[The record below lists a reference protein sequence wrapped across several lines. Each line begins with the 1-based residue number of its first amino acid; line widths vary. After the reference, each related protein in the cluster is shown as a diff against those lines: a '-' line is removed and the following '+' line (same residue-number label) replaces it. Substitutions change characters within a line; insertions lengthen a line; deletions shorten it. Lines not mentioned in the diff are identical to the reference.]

1 MKTVACALLLASA
14 AALAPTPARTAV
26 SKAAPKPALHYQVA
40 AAATAFA
47 PLAALAGGQSE
58 GTGLSL
64 GIDDPREGTVLWVIG
79 GFFFFTYYNW
89 AKEQPDSDSDFFAE
103 YDELLMEELEGACRE
118 LRREWSVAHE
128 GRRSG
133 YADAED
139 RRERE
144 ARITAAY
151 KPADA
156 VPPGAAELR
165 ICRIFKALDDYMGIA
180 EGMRFM
186 EYIRLKCAPA
196 GSVFAEGR
204 GLADACR
211 AEWI

>member
-1 MKTVACALLLASA
+1 MPGTRRAPTSDRSPARRRRYQKTTMKTVACALLLASA

-103 YDELLMEELEGACRE
+103 YDE
-118 LRREWSVAHE
+118 RR
-128 GRRSG
+128 
-133 YADAED
+133 
-139 RRERE
+139 
-144 ARITAAY
+144 
-151 KPADA
+151 
-156 VPPGAAELR
+156 L
-165 ICRIFKALDDYMGIA
+165 
-180 EGMRFM
+180 
-186 EYIRLKCAPA
+186 
-196 GSVFAEGR
+196 
-204 GLADACR
+204 
-211 AEWI
+211 

>member
-1 MKTVACALLLASA
+1 MSAPCDLGGARRAVSVRRLGPSKHTQHLRLIVVIGALTSSSTQAQKTTTMKTVACALLLASA

-103 YDELLMEELEGACRE
+103 YDE
-118 LRREWSVAHE
+118 RR
-128 GRRSG
+128 
-133 YADAED
+133 
-139 RRERE
+139 
-144 ARITAAY
+144 
-151 KPADA
+151 
-156 VPPGAAELR
+156 L
-165 ICRIFKALDDYMGIA
+165 
-180 EGMRFM
+180 
-186 EYIRLKCAPA
+186 
-196 GSVFAEGR
+196 
-204 GLADACR
+204 
-211 AEWI
+211 

>member
-26 SKAAPKPALHYQVA
+26 KTAPKPALHYQVA

-89 AKEQPDSDSDFFAE
+89 PRSSPTRTATSSRSTTSAASR
-103 YDELLMEELEGACRE
+103 L
-118 LRREWSVAHE
+118 SV
-128 GRRSG
+128 
-133 YADAED
+133 
-139 RRERE
+139 
-144 ARITAAY
+144 TT
-151 KPADA
+151 
-156 VPPGAAELR
+156 PPL
-165 ICRIFKALDDYMGIA
+165 
-180 EGMRFM
+180 
-186 EYIRLKCAPA
+186 
-196 GSVFAEGR
+196 
-204 GLADACR
+204 
-211 AEWI
+211 

>member
-1 MKTVACALLLASA
+1 MLSGAPVAEARNHKCSERHAEPSERIAEDTPSSADASSHRSPALAAAGIKKTTMKTVACALLLASA

-103 YDELLMEELEGACRE
+103 YDE
-118 LRREWSVAHE
+118 RR
-128 GRRSG
+128 
-133 YADAED
+133 
-139 RRERE
+139 
-144 ARITAAY
+144 
-151 KPADA
+151 
-156 VPPGAAELR
+156 L
-165 ICRIFKALDDYMGIA
+165 
-180 EGMRFM
+180 
-186 EYIRLKCAPA
+186 
-196 GSVFAEGR
+196 
-204 GLADACR
+204 
-211 AEWI
+211 

>member
-1 MKTVACALLLASA
+1 MSAPCDLGGARRAVSFTDRGDRRAHLSSTQAQKTTTMKTVACALLLASA

-79 GFFFFTYYNW
+79 GFFFATYYNW

-103 YDELLMEELEGACRE
+103 YDE
-118 LRREWSVAHE
+118 RR
-128 GRRSG
+128 
-133 YADAED
+133 
-139 RRERE
+139 
-144 ARITAAY
+144 
-151 KPADA
+151 
-156 VPPGAAELR
+156 L
-165 ICRIFKALDDYMGIA
+165 
-180 EGMRFM
+180 
-186 EYIRLKCAPA
+186 
-196 GSVFAEGR
+196 
-204 GLADACR
+204 
-211 AEWI
+211 

>member
-26 SKAAPKPALHYQVA
+26 STAAPKPALHYQVA

-103 YDELLMEELEGACRE
+103 YDE
-118 LRREWSVAHE
+118 RR
-128 GRRSG
+128 
-133 YADAED
+133 
-139 RRERE
+139 
-144 ARITAAY
+144 
-151 KPADA
+151 
-156 VPPGAAELR
+156 L
-165 ICRIFKALDDYMGIA
+165 
-180 EGMRFM
+180 
-186 EYIRLKCAPA
+186 
-196 GSVFAEGR
+196 
-204 GLADACR
+204 
-211 AEWI
+211 

>member
-1 MKTVACALLLASA
+1 MCLRIRHVAHGRQRARTALLLDCSPQCSPGAPLAEARNLYSERHAEPSERIARRAHADAVLTRARRRRYQKTTMKTVACALLLASA

-79 GFFFFTYYNW
+79 GFFFATYYNW

-103 YDELLMEELEGACRE
+103 YDE
-118 LRREWSVAHE
+118 RR
-128 GRRSG
+128 
-133 YADAED
+133 
-139 RRERE
+139 
-144 ARITAAY
+144 
-151 KPADA
+151 
-156 VPPGAAELR
+156 L
-165 ICRIFKALDDYMGIA
+165 
-180 EGMRFM
+180 
-186 EYIRLKCAPA
+186 
-196 GSVFAEGR
+196 
-204 GLADACR
+204 
-211 AEWI
+211 

>member
-1 MKTVACALLLASA
+1 MSSPRLSPVAPVAEARNHCTCSAAGARSAEPRIEAAPKSSSLGAPRRAAHTQPDADSADTSPGALTRPPPQVSNTTMKTVACALLLASA

-79 GFFFFTYYNW
+79 GFFFATYYNW

-103 YDELLMEELEGACRE
+103 YDE
-118 LRREWSVAHE
+118 RR
-128 GRRSG
+128 
-133 YADAED
+133 
-139 RRERE
+139 
-144 ARITAAY
+144 
-151 KPADA
+151 
-156 VPPGAAELR
+156 L
-165 ICRIFKALDDYMGIA
+165 
-180 EGMRFM
+180 
-186 EYIRLKCAPA
+186 
-196 GSVFAEGR
+196 
-204 GLADACR
+204 
-211 AEWI
+211 

>member
-1 MKTVACALLLASA
+1 MSALCDLGGARRAVSVRRLGPSRHTQHLRASLIVVTGALTASSTQAQKTTMKTVACALLLASA

-103 YDELLMEELEGACRE
+103 YDE
-118 LRREWSVAHE
+118 RR
-128 GRRSG
+128 
-133 YADAED
+133 
-139 RRERE
+139 
-144 ARITAAY
+144 
-151 KPADA
+151 
-156 VPPGAAELR
+156 L
-165 ICRIFKALDDYMGIA
+165 
-180 EGMRFM
+180 
-186 EYIRLKCAPA
+186 
-196 GSVFAEGR
+196 
-204 GLADACR
+204 
-211 AEWI
+211 